1 MVALRDRF
9 VPDGA
14 ILQVLGLLSCPERV
28 LEDSGQDNPNFG
40 AYSRAR

>member
-1 MVALRDRF
+1 MIALHYRF

-14 ILQVLGLLSCPERV
+14 LLQVLGLWSCPERV

-40 AYSRAR
+40 ASSRAR